1 MRHAKETKKKHLCF
15 HEILIVIKDMTGE
28 KISTYLLEM
37 SKTLKWMQAWVTAV
51 QREKINFRIISK
63 YTKERKF

>member
-1 MRHAKETKKKHLCF
+1 
-15 HEILIVIKDMTGE
+15 MTGE

-37 SKTLKWMQAWVTAV
+37 SNTLKWMQAWVTAV